1 MLRRPK
7 AIEGDSLL
15 SAKKDTQ
22 IAPSAKGDAKGAQP
36 AAKGRGG
43 PGRGGGRKLE
53 SGAKAVAKNVSF
65 DPEDINFLMSE
76 GVGDGELS
84 RGVRLATQA
93 LRQKLGRGAKK
104 ALA

>member
-1 MLRRPK
+1 MTGKNK
-7 AIEGDSLL
+7 ALGNPI
-15 SAKKDTQ
+15 AKR
-22 IAPSAKGDAKGAQP
+22 GASVPQP
-36 AAKGRGG
+36 AEVATELVQKPAKGRGG

-65 DPEDINFLMSE
+65 DPEDIEFLVSQ

-93 LRQKLGRGAKK
+93 LRQKLGGAAKK